1 MSAWFPAGPLTVR
14 GPRAGERLVPFGG
27 RGRRLLVRC
36 FQDARVPASRRAGWP
51 VIEAGG
57 VVAWVPGVC
66 RTEAMIPPAGSE
78 ALRVDVTYG

>member
-1 MSAWFPAGPLTVR
+1 
-14 GPRAGERLVPFGG
+14 
-27 RGRRLLVRC
+27 VRC

-51 VIEAGG
+51 VVEAGG

-78 ALRVDVTYG
+78 ALRVHVTYD